1 MLVLQTDTERIT
13 RIVIEGEPGSG
24 KTTFMKAVCRA
35 WMATTQGNL
44 EENADIEQKL
54 ISRYKILLAII
65 LRQMTTGIKTFI
77 EMIGN
82 QFNFLTLT
90 EVYSLV
96 KLVQDKPNELC
107 LFFDGFDEWAY
118 SSAETKDASQNK
130 LVNIL
135 AGKDKQNVVCITT
148 TRSQGVSQLQRF
160 NIKAVQARVKLCG
173 FNKEQIKKY
182 ISAYF
187 RMKTEDAS
195 AMFEYINENNLLA
208 LASIPIRL
216 QMMCFV
222 WNSYQKLGNTCA
234 ELYSLLLKG
243 LLDHM
248 EKRDGIK
255 REGEEDLIKAYHESV
270 LFPTSTLANT
280 WDSNGNLKILF
291 STDDI
296 MQVTKEHKKV
306 KNFGCVTQYFASSK
320 MPRLLWNFS
329 HLSLQEY
336 FVAYNITHSK
346 ASLQEFL
353 NRCLDKRALEN
364 YRLIIEFLCY
374 LAPERSNQI
383 ITSVVSHDYEEH
395 ECIQIMNYILTFIG
409 AYSSQLSVDIPLP
422 RIVNIGNDQNSER
435 MDYLSHLF
443 YRDFIK
449 HKNMAELKIHQLEAL
464 PEGVQIGYIK
474 GLYMVIHEQEQVP
487 KAQELLTQLTEDMTR
502 IDIVFNNSKLKQTDM
517 KLLLS
522 VIETKSIRIF
532 SVKGCGVAGLAC
544 DIIAQQPKLEVLTV
558 NDTKKKTESDVENMK
573 DLSDN
578 ANKSKNFK
586 ELKIVGFLP
595 DMISMPLKSDIKLT
609 FCNKYDEKNQFDT
622 FCTDIIQQKPNITMM
637 DLSFSSFSSF
647 KPSDVGTKLG
657 QLLVYLQTLVIL
669 RLRKCGITKQNI
681 VFIEKEII
689 ASKTQ
694 IPLQECDLL
703 GNKLVTMFDLQGLL
717 DCCPKLK
724 VLLLSYREKSK
735 PPKLSEETN
744 VVLATGTK
752 SKPTVLSFTE
762 SMKHLHKLYMIYI
775 DPEFLAVKRYIQ
787 YKVRVIYMQDMTN
800 AETTLVNLSVNL
812 KYMKQLEE
820 LHITSTKTKIIK
832 RIDCILSLL
841 KNLPPSLRTLSLYGY
856 ESTDIILV
864 LEVKHELKKLLRL
877 NIGSP
882 ETVTDT
888 IQIIRQELQQL
899 NGEIEVYSDQNE
911 VLSALLAYST
921 VNPSSLFNKRPLKE
935 ANDILDVLR

>member
-1 MLVLQTDTERIT
+1 MQTDTEGVT

-44 EENADIEQKL
+44 KENADIEQKI

-65 LRQMTTGIKTFI
+65 LRQMTTDIKTFI
-77 EMIGN
+77 EMIAN
-82 QFNFLTLT
+82 QFNFLTIT
-90 EVYSLV
+90 ERHSLV
-96 KLVQDKPNELC
+96 KLLQHNPKELC

-118 SSAETKDASQNK
+118 SSAETKDASQK
-130 LVNIL
+130 ELVNIL
-135 AGKDKQNVVCITT
+135 AGKDKQNVVSITT
-148 TRSQGVSQLQRF
+148 TRSQGVSLLQRF
-160 NIKAVQARVKLCG
+160 NIKAVQAHVKLCG
-173 FNKEQIKKY
+173 FNKGQIQKY
-182 ISAYF
+182 VSAYF

-195 AMFEYINENNLLA
+195 AMFQYIKENNLLT

-222 WNSYQKLGNTCA
+222 WKSYQKLGNTCA
-234 ELYSLLLKG
+234 ELYNLLLTG
-243 LLDHM
+243 LLNHM
-248 EKRDGIK
+248 EKRDDFK
-255 REGEEDLIKAYHESV
+255 RTREEDLIKTYHESV

-291 STDDI
+291 SNDDI
-296 MQVTKEHKKV
+296 RQITSNHEKV
-306 KNFGCVTQYFASSK
+306 MNFGCVTQYFASSK
-320 MPRLLWNFS
+320 MPRTLWNFS

-336 FVAYNITHSK
+336 FVAYNITHSTS
-346 ASLQEFL
+346 SLQEFT
-353 NRCLDKRALEN
+353 NRCLNIRDFEK
-364 YRLIIEFLCY
+364 YRLIIEFLCN
-374 LAPERSNQI
+374 LAPEKSNQV
-383 ITSVVSHDYEEH
+383 ITLLVSHDYGER
-395 ECIQIMNYILTFIG
+395 ECIQIMNYILTFIS
-409 AYSSQLSVDIPLP
+409 AYSSPLAVDIPLP

-522 VIETKSIRIF
+522 VIKTKSIRIF

-558 NDTKKKTESDVENMK
+558 NDTKTKTESDVENMK
-573 DLSDN
+573 DFSDN

-647 KPSDVGTKLG
+647 KPSDVGIKLG

-669 RLRKCGITKQNI
+669 RLRKCGITKGYITFI
-681 VFIEKEII
+681 VEEII
-689 ASKTQ
+689 ASNTE
-694 IPLQECDLL
+694 ISLQEFDLL
-703 GNKLVTMFDLQGLL
+703 GNKLDTFCDIQGLL
-717 DCCPKLK
+717 GCCPKLK
-724 VLLLSYREKSK
+724 VLLLSYREKSN
-735 PPKLSEETN
+735 PSQLSNERNTI
-744 VVLATGTK
+744 VVTGTK
-752 SKPTVLSFTE
+752 SKPAVLSFTE
-762 SMKHLHKLYMIYI
+762 SMKHVEKLYMIYI
-775 DPEFLAVKRYIQ
+775 DPEFVTLNRYLQ
-787 YKVRVIYMQDMTN
+787 CKLRVLYMLNTADP
-800 AETTLVNLSVNL
+800 ETTLVNLSVNL

-820 LHITSTKTKIIK
+820 LHITSTKTKMIK
-832 RIDCILSLL
+832 CIDSILSLL
-841 KNLPPSLRTLSLYGY
+841 KNLPSSLRTLSLYGY

-864 LEVKHELKKLLRL
+864 LQVKQELKKLLRL

-882 ETVTDT
+882 ETEADT

-899 NGEIEVYSDQNE
+899 NGEIKVYSDQDE
-911 VLSALLAYST
+911 VLNALLAYST
-921 VNPSSLFNKRPLKE
+921 VNPSSRLNKRHLQE
-935 ANDILDVLR
+935 ANDILDVLK